1 MARLDRFL
9 ITDDWEALFGGARQ
23 NLLPKPLSDHHPIL
37 LEGDN
42 CFVRDPLPFRF
53 ENMWLKKESFKTLIN
68 DWWRSFEIRGIG
80 SYILIEKLKALKGQ
94 LRTWN
99 KNSFGKVEEQKKE
112 ALKKVK
118 G

>member
-1 MARLDRFL
+1 
-9 ITDDWEALFGGARQ
+9 
-23 NLLPKPLSDHHPIL
+23 
-37 LEGDN
+37 
-42 CFVRDPLPFRF
+42 
-53 ENMWLKKESFKTLIN
+53 MWLKKESFKTLIN